1 MSKRTTTAEVTFTE
15 LRSHAKFYFDAVESG
30 QSVRVSRNGKPI
42 AHIVPIKAETPSWK
56 RGVTPLKLAGLSLSR
71 ELMHDRDESA

>member
-1 MSKRTTTAEVTFTE
+1 MANTSDVTFTE
-15 LRSHAKFYFDAVESG
+15 LRNRAKFYFDAVESG

-42 AHIVPIKAETPSWK
+42 AEIVPIKGETPSWK
-56 RGVTPLKLAGLSLSR
+56 RAATPLSVKGLSLSR